1 MRRQTQQT
9 KAAKQDFASRDKEEE
24 EEEEAPADTKKKNW
38 LKLDSRILIR
48 LTAAA
53 DRKTALFIRRGHY
66 YSAT

>member
-1 MRRQTQQT
+1 MRRQTKQT
-9 KAAKQDFASRDKEEE
+9 KAAKQDFASRDKEE

-38 LKLDSRILIR
+38 LKLDSRILIL